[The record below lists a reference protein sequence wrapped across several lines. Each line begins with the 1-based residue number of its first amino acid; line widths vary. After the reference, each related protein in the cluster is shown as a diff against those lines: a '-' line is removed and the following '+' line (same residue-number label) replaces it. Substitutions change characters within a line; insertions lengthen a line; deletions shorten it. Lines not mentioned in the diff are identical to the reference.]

1 MRIPGVL
8 LLAPLALL
16 LGGCSLP
23 SLLIQP
29 VSSSPALEETVV
41 EAGKTRR
48 EKVAVIEVEG
58 LIANTRAGSG
68 GLLGAEENPVSKFK
82 QQLDAAAADRRVKA
96 VVLRMNT
103 PGGTVA
109 ASDLVY
115 SLIQDFKART
125 GKPVIAACQTVCA
138 SGGYYVAC
146 AADEIHAAPTSL
158 VGSIG
163 VILEL
168 PDASQLLDKI
178 GVKFTAIK
186 SGPLKDLGSPFKPLG
201 DDDRAVLQG
210 TVDEFYARFT
220 GVVKAART
228 VKDEKTAFDG
238 RVFTGEG
245 AKEMG
250 LVDRVCQ
257 LTESIDRA
265 RELAKSPGAR
275 VVMYRRP
282 YGYQGSIYAGSEDL
296 TPRAESH
303 EASAQL
309 AAALAKLPIVADV
322 SRMTRPGFYYLWRP

>member
-1 MRIPGVL
+1 MRTSGVL
-8 LLAPLALL
+8 PLACLALL
-16 LGGCSLP
+16 VGGCSLP

-29 VSSSPALEETVV
+29 VSSSPELKETVV

-48 EKVAVIEVEG
+48 EKIAVIQVEG

-82 QQLDAAAADRRVKA
+82 QQLDAAAADRAVKA
-96 VVLRMNT
+96 VVLRMDT

-109 ASDLVY
+109 ASDLLY
-115 SLIQDFKART
+115 SLVQDFKKST
-125 GKPVIAACQTVCA
+125 GKPVVAACQTVCA

-168 PDASQLLDKI
+168 PDASVLLDKI
-178 GVKFTAIK
+178 GVKFNAIK
-186 SGPLKDLGSPFKPLG
+186 SAPLKDLGSPFKPLG
-201 DDDRAVLQG
+201 DADRAVLQG
-210 TVDEFYARFT
+210 TVDEFYARFKK
-220 GVVKAART
+220 VVLAARP
-228 VKDEKTAFDG
+228 VRDEQTAFDG
-238 RVFTGEG
+238 RIFTGEG

-257 LTESIDRA
+257 LQESIDRA

-282 YGYQGSIYAGSEDL
+282 YGYQGSIYAGGEDL
-296 TPRAESH
+296 TPRAGSDQP
-303 EASAQL
+303 SAQL
-309 AAALAKLPIVADV
+309 AAALARLPLVADV